1 MKREDLLAF
10 IKANPGAGSRE
21 VAAKFKTTPNSA
33 SVYLGTARNKGYL
46 TRTEVSR
53 QINGQ
58 PIYGYRINTGIGPEL
73 NKKERVEVRERIE
86 HGLNEPSSSLDSL
99 VEQLAEAFAQQ
110 VASQVISKVKDAI
123 ASQVESLIP
132 KLPAPK
138 PVVTA
143 HHNPIEIAAPD
154 FNKRHIIVVGLH
166 NHLHDLLYKE
176 FQDSFDMVVFNP
188 DVNLHQLQSA
198 VINADMVFVM
208 RDNISHK
215 ITDSLKSKGANIS
228 LVAGGTS
235 SLRDALTNYYV
246 KEEV

>member
-1 MKREDLLAF
+1 MKRKDLIAF
-10 IKANPGAGSRE
+10 IEANPGAVSKD
-21 VAAKFKTTPNSA
+21 VSAAFGESMSSA
-33 SVYLGTARNKGYL
+33 TASLFYAHNRGYL
-46 TRTEVSR
+46 TRSVVGRTLT
-53 QINGQ
+53 NA
-58 PIYGYRINTGIGPEL
+58 PIYGYRTVGNVEGKP
-73 NKKERVEVRERIE
+73 KKERLEIVAQTTTEMVS
-86 HGLNEPSSSLDSL
+86 NTSLDSL

-123 ASQVESLIP
+123 AGQVKNLIP

-154 FNKRHIIVVGLH
+154 FNKRHIIIVGLH

-198 VINADMVFVM
+198 VINADRVFVM

-235 SLRDALTNYYV
+235 SLCDALTNYYV
-246 KEEV
+246 KEEA